1 MSVWKKLG
9 VAVAVAV
16 VVAGWSGPVA
26 AQADDESMQVVGPA
40 LEHAAAEEAAAAHR
54 PNPLVFDLDLAW
66 FSAVVFLLLLAVLGK
81 FAWPAVSSALSERER
96 KIADNIEQA
105 AAKHEEAK
113 QLLAEHEARLAAT
126 AGEVREMLE
135 DARRD
140 AETTKNRI
148 VAEARQAADQ
158 QRDRAVREI
167 DAAKGAAMQDLAVT
181 SANLAI
187 DLARQVVRQELSA
200 ETQNKLVRD
209 AMGRMAAVKPSEN

>member
-1 MSVWKKLG
+1 M
-9 VAVAVAV
+9 
-16 VVAGWSGPVA
+16 
-26 AQADDESMQVVGPA
+26 
-40 LEHAAAEEAAAAHR
+40 R
-54 PNPLVFDLDLAW
+54 T
-66 FSAVVFLLLLAVLGK
+66 
-81 FAWPAVSSALSERER
+81 
-96 KIADNIEQA
+96 
-105 AAKHEEAK
+105 
-113 QLLAEHEARLAAT
+113 LAAT
-126 AGEVREMLE
+126 PR
-135 DARRD
+135 
-140 AETTKNRI
+140 TTKNRI

>member
-1 MSVWKKLG
+1 MSAWKRLS
-9 VAVAVAV
+9 VAVAVAI
-16 VVAGWSGPVA
+16 VVAGWSGIAA
-26 AQADDESMQVVGPA
+26 AQSHDESMEATGPA
-40 LEHAAAEEAAAAHR
+40 LEHAAAEEHAAEHA
-54 PNPLVFDLDLAW
+54 PNPLALDLDLAW
-66 FSAVVFLLLLAVLGK
+66 FSFVVFLLLLFVLGK
-81 FAWPAVSSALSERER
+81 FAWPTISAALEERER

-105 AAKHEEAK
+105 AAKHDEAK
-113 QLLAEHEARLAAT
+113 RLLAEHEARLAAT

-135 DARRD
+135 EARRD
-140 AETTKNRI
+140 AETAKNRI

-200 ETQNKLVRD
+200 DTQARLVRD